1 LGEAEAEDRFVMD
14 IYDGAAWTE
23 MDIDDL
29 KAAIESGRSIEEA
42 AEFLCRA
49 DSVDDV
55 ARKCEELGL
64 KPKARHR

>member
-1 LGEAEAEDRFVMD
+1 MD
-14 IYDGAAWTE
+14 IYDGADWTA
-23 MDIDDL
+23 MDIEDL
-29 KAAIESGRSIEEA
+29 NAAIEGGASIEKA

-64 KPKARHR
+64 KLKAKS

>member
-1 LGEAEAEDRFVMD
+1 MD
-14 IYDGAAWTE
+14 IYDGADWTE

-29 KAAIESGRSIEEA
+29 KAAIESGRSMEEA

-64 KPKARHR
+64 KPKARS